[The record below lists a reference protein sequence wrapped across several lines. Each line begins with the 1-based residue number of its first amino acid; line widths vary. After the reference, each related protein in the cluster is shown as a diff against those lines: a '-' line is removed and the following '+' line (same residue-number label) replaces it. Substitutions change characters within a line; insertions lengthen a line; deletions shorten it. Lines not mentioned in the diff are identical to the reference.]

1 MNYIKDKRYINLL
14 LSFLLFISFFTYNEI
29 LFHKASADSESL
41 KAKEVY
47 RAALDILN
55 KKYYLKSRVSTD
67 IYQNKYEDKIK
78 NLHDAHKYITKVLKE
93 LNDPYT
99 RLLTKEEFED
109 EQNIIN
115 SKLIGIGIKIANEK
129 PVIVDILPNSPAKEC
144 GIKPNDYILNIDNR
158 TTRNLSSNQIA
169 SLMRGPKG
177 SILTIKLK
185 RDKNTITKTLKRREL
200 EFVSVSSKVLDD
212 NIALLK
218 VNSFIPEDTS
228 RLFKEELI
236 KLMSASGII
245 IDLRNNSG
253 GLFKNAVEIADM
265 FLSEGKIVSTVNP
278 SGKTNEFA
286 NSNKLYGSNLVILVN
301 EKTASASEILT
312 SALKENNRAHIIG
325 KKTYGKGLIQEII
338 KLPDDSALHVTVS
351 SYLTP
356 NGQNI
361 NKTGV
366 IPDEIITDEDTQL
379 KRAREILHSLMQDSQ
394 LASL

>member
-301 EKTASASEILT
+301 EKTASASEIERKQ
-312 SALKENNRAHIIG
+312 SCSYNR
-325 KKTYGKGLIQEII
+325 
-338 KLPDDSALHVTVS
+338 
-351 SYLTP
+351 
-356 NGQNI
+356 
-361 NKTGV
+361 
-366 IPDEIITDEDTQL
+366 
-379 KRAREILHSLMQDSQ
+379 
-394 LASL
+394 